1 MDNERDR
8 APIANPDRAPM
19 AAVASL
25 AESAA
30 NIVTEVE
37 TRSSKKRTNTG

>member
-1 MDNERDR
+1 MDNERDSQSC
-8 APIANPDRAPM
+8 DRDSM

-25 AESAA
+25 AESTA